1 VDLND
6 TMSLKIM
13 ESSPNFKN
21 NINDDEVNYVIS
33 KQESVNKRNSYQ
45 APDHENCN
53 SRYNTAVQ
61 QYESLLKT
69 INDEFKTLM
78 KRN

>member
-1 VDLND
+1 MN
-6 TMSLKIM
+6 
-13 ESSPNFKN
+13 E
-21 NINDDEVNYVIS
+21 DEVNYVIS
-33 KQESVNKRNSYQ
+33 KRESISKRISFQ
-45 APDHENCN
+45 VTDHESCN
-53 SRYNTAVQ
+53 SRYNTMVQ

>member
-1 VDLND
+1 
-6 TMSLKIM
+6 MSLKII
-13 ESSPNFKN
+13 ESNPNFEN

-33 KQESVNKRNSYQ
+33 KQGSTSKRKSYQ

-53 SRYNTAVQ
+53 SRYNMVVQ